1 MEKRKRQS
9 IYNWIL
15 DDDRPVCFEYN
26 LYVGLIMEFF
36 NGIPIRVVP
45 ANRKF
50 QNRKHKKK
58 RINKKYIKR
67 YGFTEIPSV
76 IKDGKVISTSLMI
89 VMNENTYRDF
99 KIMLEVENE
108 KRI

>member
-1 MEKRKRQS
+1 MEK
-9 IYNWIL
+9 L
-15 DDDRPVCFEYN
+15 
-26 LYVGLIMEFF
+26 
-36 NGIPIRVVP
+36 NGIPVLIVSSE
-45 ANRKF
+45 RKI

-76 IKDGKVISTSLMI
+76 IEDGKVISTSLMI